1 MDGIE
6 LVRQIRH
13 AGNWLEIVPIIMV
26 TAIDEETSRH
36 TALAAGV
43 NRFFTKPLNVTLL
56 ESSISELV
64 DESSLQDEHRNN
76 KNSVK

>member
-1 MDGIE
+1 
-6 LVRQIRH
+6 VKQIRH
-13 AGNWLEIVPIIMV
+13 AGNWLEIVPIIML

-43 NRFFTKPLNVTLL
+43 NRFFTKPLNLTLL

-64 DESSLQDEHRNN
+64 EDTSLQEEHRKN